1 MRHMNRLAG
10 LATRASGA
18 AILAVLSLG
27 GASAHASEAA
37 LMPLPVSATVNA
49 AEGQALAITGRF
61 AVRFEGFSDA
71 RLQRA
76 VSRFQT
82 DINALTGAAPT
93 SDGPA
98 LVIAVS
104 ADPAAGTLEAKEAY
118 SLKVTEGGVHL
129 TAAGQDGVL
138 RGLATLR
145 QLVQPQG
152 AGFVL
157 PYAQIEDS
165 PRFPWRGLMV
175 DTARHFVE
183 LDTLKRQID
192 AMERVK
198 LNVLHFHFSDN
209 EGFRI
214 ESLRYPRLTEVGARG
229 QYYTQDQVRELVA
242 YAADRGVR
250 VVPEIDFPAHTG
262 AIMMS
267 YPELAAMPVDPNNRL
282 AMFGA
287 AVDPT
292 KPTTYAFIKGLLEE
306 MSGLFPDAY
315 FHVGGDEVE
324 ATAWNRNPDIVAFM
338 ADKGYADTVALQD
351 HFFKEVNDIVRG
363 LGKTTMGGE
372 EVADQPIDDSVVVQ
386 AWRSSEA
393 VSHITGQ
400 NNRAVVSAGY
410 YLDLLW
416 AGVDHYSR
424 DPLDVDATPP
434 DSPEKIIGPKPEHP
448 LSADQKNLVLGAEA
462 ALWAETVTDEMVD
475 HRFWPRAALLAERFW
490 SSQTVTNPQDAMRRA
505 VVVQEGL
512 RVQGLQDQAQRQR
525 MAARLAPH
533 DVEAVLTLADATV
546 PVRNMGRLAEVFA
559 ALRER
564 RPLRLP
570 SLTAPVDIANA
581 DSLDVYRMSV
591 WADAFARGDPSAAA
605 PLRAALEKYRDNHPR
620 FVAAAQGVDSLEQAI
635 PISEEVARFAAT
647 ALEAV
652 DLKARGVRPVGGWTA
667 NARTMLAK
675 QAEVVAASSSSMK
688 IITGVPQPPA
698 LLLIG
703 LAPVLEI
710 LVDSLDP
717 RP

>member
-1 MRHMNRLAG
+1 MRRKSRLSGLAG
-10 LATRASGA
+10 CVSGA
-18 AILAVLSLG
+18 AVLAVLTLG
-27 GASAHASEAA
+27 AASAHAGQAA
-37 LMPLPVSATVNA
+37 LMPLPSSAMVQA
-49 AEGQALAITGRF
+49 AEGQALAISGRF
-61 AVRFEGFSDA
+61 VVRFEAYSDA

-82 DINALTGAAPT
+82 DVNALTGAAPT
-93 SDGPA
+93 TDGPA
-98 LVIAVS
+98 LTIVVT
-104 ADPAAGTLEAKEAY
+104 ADPAVGTLSAKEAY
-118 SLKVTEGGVHL
+118 SLVVTEDGVRL

-145 QLVQPQG
+145 QLVQAQG
-152 AGFVL
+152 KGFVL

-165 PRFPWRGLMV
+165 PRFAWRGLMV

-209 EGFRI
+209 EGFRV
-214 ESLRYPRLTEVGARG
+214 ESLRYPRLTEVGSHG
-229 QYYTQDQVRELVA
+229 QYYTQAQVRELVA
-242 YAADRGVR
+242 YAADRGIR
-250 VVPEIDFPAHTG
+250 VVPEIDVPAHTG
-262 AIMMS
+262 AIMIA

-287 AVDPT
+287 AIDPT
-292 KPTTYAFIKGLLEE
+292 KPETYAFIKGLLEE

-324 ATAWNRNPDIVAFM
+324 ATAWNRNPAIVSFM

-351 HFFKEVNDIVRG
+351 HFFKEVNEIVRG
-363 LGKTTMGGE
+363 LGKTTVGWE
-372 EVADQPIDDSVVVQ
+372 EVAHQPIDDDVVVQ

-400 NNRAVVSAGY
+400 NNRAIATAGY

-416 AGVDHYSR
+416 AGLDHYSR
-424 DPLDVDATPP
+424 DPLDVDSTPP
-434 DSPEKIIGPKPEHP
+434 DSPEKIIGPKPTQP
-448 LSADQKNLVLGAEA
+448 LTADQKGRVLGAEA
-462 ALWAETVTDEMVD
+462 ALWAETVTNEMVD

-490 SSQTVTNPQDAMRRA
+490 SPESVRSPEDAMRRA

-512 RVQGLQDQAQRQR
+512 RVQGLQDLAQRQR

-533 DVEAVLTLADATV
+533 DAEAVMTLADATV

-591 WADAFARGDPSAAA
+591 WADAVVRGDQSAVQ
-605 PLRAALEKYRDNHPR
+605 PLRAALQKYRDNHPR
-620 FVAAAQGVDSLEQAI
+620 FVAAAQGVDSLEQAV
-635 PISEEVARFAAT
+635 PISEEVARFAVVG
-647 ALEAV
+647 LEAI
-652 DLKARGVRPVGGWTA
+652 DLKTRGVRPTAAWTA
-667 NARTMLAK
+667 NARAMLDR
-675 QAEVVAASSSSMK
+675 QAEAVEASSSSAK
-688 IITGVPQPPA
+688 IIRGVPQPPA

-703 LAPVLEI
+703 LAPVVDT
-710 LVDSLDP
+710 LVSSVSP

>member
-1 MRHMNRLAG
+1 MRRMNRLAG
-10 LATRASGA
+10 LAAGVSGA
-18 AILAVLSLG
+18 AVLAVLTLG
-27 GASAHASEAA
+27 AASVQAGEAA
-37 LMPLPVSATVNA
+37 LMPLPTSAKVSA
-49 AEGQALAITGRF
+49 AEGQALTISGRF
-61 AVRFEGFSDA
+61 AVHYEGFSDA

-82 DINALTGAAPT
+82 DIYALTGAAPT
-93 SDGPA
+93 TDGPA
-98 LVIAVS
+98 LVIAVT

-118 SLKVTEGGVHL
+118 SLTVAGEGVRL
-129 TAAGQDGVL
+129 TASGQDGVL

-145 QLVQPQG
+145 QLVQAQG
-152 AGFVL
+152 GGFVL

-165 PRFPWRGLMV
+165 PRFAWRGLMV

-214 ESLRYPRLTEVGARG
+214 ESLRYPRLTEVGSHG
-229 QYYTQDQVRELVA
+229 QYYTQAQVRELVA
-242 YAADRGVR
+242 YAADRGIR

-262 AIMMS
+262 AIMIS
-267 YPELAAMPVDPNNRL
+267 YPELAAMRVDPNNRL

-292 KPTTYAFIKGLLEE
+292 KPATYAFIKGLLEE

-324 ATAWNRNPDIVAFM
+324 ATAWTRNPSIVAFM

-351 HFFKEVNDIVRG
+351 YFFKEVNDIVRG
-363 LGKTTMGGE
+363 VGKTTMGWE

-416 AGVDHYSR
+416 AGLDHYAR

-448 LSADQKNLVLGAEA
+448 LTADQKNLVLGAEA

-490 SSQTVTNPQDAMRRA
+490 SPQSVRNPHDAMRRA

-512 RVQGLQDQAQRQR
+512 RVQGLQDQAQRYR

-533 DVEAVLTLADATV
+533 DVEAVMTLADATV

-591 WADAFARGDPSAAA
+591 WADAFARGDQSAAT

-620 FVAAAQGVDSLEQAI
+620 FIAAAQGVNSLEQAI
-635 PISEEVARFAAT
+635 PISEEVARFAVLGLDAIDFKT
-647 ALEAV
+647 
-652 DLKARGVRPVGGWTA
+652 RGVRPSAAWTA
-667 NARTMLAK
+667 NARALFAK
-675 QAEVVAASSSSMK
+675 QLEASEASSSSGK
-688 IITGVPQPPA
+688 IIRGVPQPPA

-703 LAPVLEI
+703 LAPVVDR
-710 LVDSLDP
+710 LVSNVGASQ
-717 RP
+717 